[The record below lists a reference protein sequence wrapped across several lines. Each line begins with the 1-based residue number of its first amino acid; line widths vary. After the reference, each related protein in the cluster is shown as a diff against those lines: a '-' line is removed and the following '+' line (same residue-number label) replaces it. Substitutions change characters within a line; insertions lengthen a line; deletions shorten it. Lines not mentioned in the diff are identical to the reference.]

1 MKPVFNHFK
10 NLNSELLLFMV
21 TLKCIYQN
29 NVDFDFREETGMGDK
44 YLSDAIDYK
53 RDIEPNFFVQIFAGV
68 GSGKNYLIESM
79 IKGELKD
86 CPKQTVLLITS
97 RKAKVQETLTQF
109 KKENEENNDPS
120 YTPIFLDEN
129 DTELTNRVGRYGNM
143 NSILS
148 ECDEPDDYKDFVR
161 VLRDDWGEH
170 KVYQRSVVCTGAYI
184 DKYLRNV
191 YNPGDITTHLW
202 ELFDVIAIDEVHSV
216 VMDATYQDAPFAIKA
231 LINEILLRER
241 KIDRNEHPYY
251 CKNLILMTGT
261 PDTIKDFGK
270 KSLLTLDKRNECL
283 SVCPANVSFIQN
295 ENVYELIRVKLSK
308 GEKGVYFKN
317 HTPNIQSILKGIK
330 ADASEVALSF
340 SKEENRKELA
350 KNDPQ
355 SHALMVKT
363 EKMLREECMLPED
376 IMLFVSTSRNK
387 EGINIKNKDFSYMIV
402 EAHNQSDVVQMAGRV
417 RYGIDEL
424 YIVLDAKQFELTS
437 WKLES
442 NFAATEIAFKDTAT
456 KEYSGAANDYFKAI
470 CRKSGL
476 SVFNNKQAGDN
487 VYTHKELKAYIEYIE
502 KTFDFVRFNFFRNVF
517 ELYDLRV
524 SGYKYLD
531 NSKKA
536 FERAA
541 EEDNPYY
548 ELVSQ
553 WFPSA
558 KVHPLIPKEKQAEQV
573 FEEFIKKYGVTR
585 IPESEVDELRQQ
597 LNITLN
603 TKYKS
608 MNSLLKRFTT
618 KKLERMSRGKNKS
631 KYHKYKL
638 EVE

>member
-1 MKPVFNHFK
+1 
-10 NLNSELLLFMV
+10 
-21 TLKCIYQN
+21 
-29 NVDFDFREETGMGDK
+29 MGDK

-68 GSGKNYLIESM
+68 GSGKNYFIESM
-79 IKGELKD
+79 IKGTLEG
-86 CPKQTVLLITS
+86 CPRQTVLLITS

-143 NSILS
+143 NNVLA
-148 ECDEPDDYKDFVR
+148 ECDDPDEFSGFIR
-161 VLRDDWGEH
+161 TLHDDWGEH

-202 ELFDVIAIDEVHSV
+202 ELFDVIAIDEVHSI

-295 ENVYELIRVKLSK
+295 ENVYELIRAKLSK

-340 SKEENRKELA
+340 SKEKKREELE

-355 SHALMVKT
+355 SHALMVTT

-376 IMLFVSTSRNK
+376 IKLFVSTSRNK

>member
-1 MKPVFNHFK
+1 
-10 NLNSELLLFMV
+10 
-21 TLKCIYQN
+21 
-29 NVDFDFREETGMGDK
+29 MGDK

-68 GSGKNYLIESM
+68 GSGKNYFIESM
-79 IKGELKD
+79 IKGTLEG
-86 CPKQTVLLITS
+86 CPRQTVLLITS

-143 NSILS
+143 NNVLA
-148 ECDEPDDYKDFVR
+148 ECDDPDEFSGFIR
-161 VLRDDWGEH
+161 TLHDDWGEH

-295 ENVYELIRVKLSK
+295 ENVYELIRAKLSK

-340 SKEENRKELA
+340 SKEKKREELE

-355 SHALMVKT
+355 SHALMVTT

-376 IMLFVSTSRNK
+376 IKLFVSTSRNK

-487 VYTHKELKAYIEYIE
+487 VYTHKELKAYIAYIE

>member
-1 MKPVFNHFK
+1 MT
-10 NLNSELLLFMV
+10 NLSFDRQIDEYMVYCRSKQLREKTMASYEQTLRLFERWC
-21 TLKCIYQN
+21 KEQ
-29 NVDFDFREETGMGDK
+29 MG
-44 YLSDAIDYK
+44 
-53 RDIEPNFFVQIFAGV
+53 
-68 GSGKNYLIESM
+68 IESV
-79 IKGELKD
+79 D
-86 CPKQTVLLITS
+86 
-97 RKAKVQETLTQF
+97 KV
-109 KKENEENNDPS
+109 
-120 YTPIFLDEN
+120 
-129 DTELTNRVGRYGNM
+129 TE
-143 NSILS
+143 
-148 ECDEPDDYKDFVR
+148 
-161 VLRDDWGEH
+161 
-170 KVYQRSVVCTGAYI
+170 SVVRRYI
-184 DKYLRNV
+184 NDLQSRGKYSFYADESAKEVNYPERRRDYRQPVSTVTINNYIRNLSAFFNWLDND
-191 YNPGDITTHLW
+191 YLLKKNPMKK
-202 ELFDVIAIDEVHSV
+202 VR
-216 VMDATYQDAPFAIKA
+216 QIKVNRTA
-231 LINEILLRER
+231 KEYIS
-241 KIDRNEHPYY
+241 D
-251 CKNLILMTGT
+251 
-261 PDTIKDFGK
+261 
-270 KSLLTLDKRNECL
+270 NECL

-295 ENVYELIRVKLSK
+295 ENVYELIRAKLSK

-340 SKEENRKELA
+340 SKEKKREELE

-355 SHALMVKT
+355 SHALMVTT

-376 IMLFVSTSRNK
+376 IKLFVSTSRNK

>member
-1 MKPVFNHFK
+1 
-10 NLNSELLLFMV
+10 
-21 TLKCIYQN
+21 
-29 NVDFDFREETGMGDK
+29 MGDK

-68 GSGKNYLIESM
+68 GSGKNYFIESM
-79 IKGELKD
+79 IKGTLEG
-86 CPKQTVLLITS
+86 CPRQTVLLITS

-184 DKYLRNV
+184 DKYLRNA

-417 RYGIDEL
+417 RYGTDEL

-585 IPESEVDELRQQ
+585 IPESDVDELRQQ

-603 TKYKS
+603 EKYKS
-608 MNSLLKRFTT
+608 INPLLKRFTT
-618 KKLERMSRGKNKS
+618 KKLERMSRDQKKS
-631 KYHKYKL
+631 TYHKYKL
-638 EVE
+638 KVE

>member
-1 MKPVFNHFK
+1 
-10 NLNSELLLFMV
+10 
-21 TLKCIYQN
+21 
-29 NVDFDFREETGMGDK
+29 MGDK

-68 GSGKNYLIESM
+68 GSGKNYFIESM
-79 IKGELKD
+79 IKGTLEG
-86 CPKQTVLLITS
+86 CPRQTVLLITS

-143 NSILS
+143 NNVLA
-148 ECDEPDDYKDFVR
+148 ECDDPDEFSGFIR
-161 VLRDDWGEH
+161 TLHDDWGEH

-295 ENVYELIRVKLSK
+295 ENVYELIRAKLSK

-340 SKEENRKELA
+340 SKEKKREELE

-355 SHALMVKT
+355 SHALMVTT

-376 IMLFVSTSRNK
+376 IKLFVSTSRNK

>member
-1 MKPVFNHFK
+1 
-10 NLNSELLLFMV
+10 
-21 TLKCIYQN
+21 
-29 NVDFDFREETGMGDK
+29 MGDK

-68 GSGKNYLIESM
+68 GSGKNYFIESM
-79 IKGELKD
+79 IKGTLEG
-86 CPKQTVLLITS
+86 CPRQTVLLITS

-184 DKYLRNV
+184 DKYLRNA

-376 IMLFVSTSRNK
+376 IMHFVSTSRNK

-585 IPESEVDELRQQ
+585 IPESDVDELRQQ

-603 TKYKS
+603 EKYKS
-608 MNSLLKRFTT
+608 INPLLKRFTT
-618 KKLERMSRGKNKS
+618 KKLERMSRDQKKS
-631 KYHKYKL
+631 TYHKYKL
-638 EVE
+638 KVE

>member
-1 MKPVFNHFK
+1 
-10 NLNSELLLFMV
+10 MV
-21 TLKCIYQN
+21 T
-29 NVDFDFREETGMGDK
+29 
-44 YLSDAIDYK
+44 
-53 RDIEPNFFVQIFAGV
+53 
-68 GSGKNYLIESM
+68 
-79 IKGELKD
+79 
-86 CPKQTVLLITS
+86 
-97 RKAKVQETLTQF
+97 
-109 KKENEENNDPS
+109 
-120 YTPIFLDEN
+120 
-129 DTELTNRVGRYGNM
+129 
-143 NSILS
+143 
-148 ECDEPDDYKDFVR
+148 
-161 VLRDDWGEH
+161 
-170 KVYQRSVVCTGAYI
+170 
-184 DKYLRNV
+184 
-191 YNPGDITTHLW
+191 
-202 ELFDVIAIDEVHSV
+202 
-216 VMDATYQDAPFAIKA
+216 
-231 LINEILLRER
+231 
-241 KIDRNEHPYY
+241 
-251 CKNLILMTGT
+251 
-261 PDTIKDFGK
+261 
-270 KSLLTLDKRNECL
+270 
-283 SVCPANVSFIQN
+283 
-295 ENVYELIRVKLSK
+295 
-308 GEKGVYFKN
+308 
-317 HTPNIQSILKGIK
+317 
-330 ADASEVALSF
+330 
-340 SKEENRKELA
+340 
-350 KNDPQ
+350 
-355 SHALMVKT
+355 T

-376 IMLFVSTSRNK
+376 IKLFVSTSRNK

>member
-1 MKPVFNHFK
+1 
-10 NLNSELLLFMV
+10 
-21 TLKCIYQN
+21 
-29 NVDFDFREETGMGDK
+29 MGTE

-79 IKGELKD
+79 IKGALKG

-109 KKENEENNDPS
+109 RKNEEESGCVEASSCAPL
-120 YTPIFLDEN
+120 FLDEN
-129 DTELTNRVGRYGNM
+129 DKELTNHIGRYGNM
-143 NSILS
+143 NSILD

-161 VLRDDWGEH
+161 VLHDDWGEH
-170 KVYQRSVVCTGAYI
+170 RVYQRSVVCTGAYI

-191 YNPGDITTHLW
+191 YNPSDVTTHLW

-241 KIDRNEHPYY
+241 EIDRSEHPYY

-270 KSLLTLDKRNECL
+270 KSLTTLDKRNECI

-295 ENVYELIRVKLSK
+295 EKVYELIRTKLAK

-317 HTPNIQSILKGIK
+317 HTPNIQAILKGIK
-330 ADASEVALSF
+330 AEASEVALSF

-350 KNDPQ
+350 KSDPQ

-376 IMLFVSTSRNK
+376 IKLFVSTSRNK

-402 EAHNQSDVVQMAGRV
+402 EAHNQSDVVQMVGRV

-424 YIVLDAKQFELTS
+424 YIVVDAKQFELTS

-456 KEYSGAANDYFKAI
+456 REYSGAANDYLKEI
-470 CRKSGL
+470 CQKGGF
-476 SVFNNKQAGDN
+476 SVFNNKQAEEN

-517 ELYDLRV
+517 ELYGLRV

-531 NSKKA
+531 NSKEV

-541 EEDNPYY
+541 ENDNPYC

-553 WFPSA
+553 WFPAA
-558 KVHPLIPKEKQAEQV
+558 KVHPLIPKEKQAERV
-573 FEEFIKKYGVTR
+573 FEEFIKQYGVTR
-585 IPESEVDELRQQ
+585 IPESAVLDFLQRLNELLGKDFKQINTALKKFTSKRIKRMTGTLEKSSYHRFKVTDE
-597 LNITLN
+597 
-603 TKYKS
+603 
-608 MNSLLKRFTT
+608 
-618 KKLERMSRGKNKS
+618 
-631 KYHKYKL
+631 
-638 EVE
+638 

>member
-68 GSGKNYLIESM
+68 GSGKNYFIESM
-79 IKGELKD
+79 IKGTLEG
-86 CPKQTVLLITS
+86 CPRQTVLLITS

-161 VLRDDWGEH
+161 VIRDDWGEH

-231 LINEILLRER
+231 LINEVLLRER
-241 KIDRNEHPYY
+241 EIDRNEHPYY

-270 KSLLTLDKRNECL
+270 KSLTTLDKRNECI

-295 ENVYELIRVKLSK
+295 EKVYELIRAKLAK

-317 HTPNIQSILKGIK
+317 HTPSIQAILKGIK
-330 ADASEVALSF
+330 AEASEVALSF

-350 KNDPQ
+350 KSDPQ

-363 EKMLREECMLPED
+363 EKMLREECRLPED
-376 IMLFVSTSRNK
+376 IKLFVSTSRNK
-387 EGINIKNKDFSYMIV
+387 EGINIKNKDFGYMIV
-402 EAHNQSDVVQMAGRV
+402 EAHNQSDVVQMVGRV

-424 YIVLDAKQFELTS
+424 YIVVDAKQFELTS

-442 NFAATEIAFKDTAT
+442 NFAATEIAFKNTAT
-456 KEYSGAANDYFKAI
+456 REYSGAANDYLKEI

-476 SVFNNKQAGDN
+476 PVFNNKQAEDN

-517 ELYDLRV
+517 ELYGLRV

-585 IPESEVDELRQQ
+585 IPESAVLDLVQR
-597 LNITLN
+597 LNGIFN
-603 TKYKS
+603 TKLKS
-608 MNSLLKRFTT
+608 VNTILKKFTS
-618 KKLERMSRGKNKS
+618 KKLERTTGTLEKS
-631 KYHKYKL
+631 SYHRFKVTD
-638 EVE
+638 E

>member
-1 MKPVFNHFK
+1 
-10 NLNSELLLFMV
+10 
-21 TLKCIYQN
+21 
-29 NVDFDFREETGMGDK
+29 MGTE

-79 IKGELKD
+79 IKGELEG

-109 KKENEENNDPS
+109 KKNDEESGRDEALSCAPL
-120 YTPIFLDEN
+120 FLDEN
-129 DTELTNRVGRYGNM
+129 DKELTNHIGRYGNM
-143 NSILS
+143 NSILD

-161 VLRDDWGEH
+161 VLHDDWGEH

-191 YNPGDITTHLW
+191 YNPSDVTTHLW

-241 KIDRNEHPYY
+241 EIDRSEHPYY

-270 KSLLTLDKRNECL
+270 KSLTTLDKRNECI

-295 ENVYELIRVKLSK
+295 EKVYELIRTKLSK

-317 HTPNIQSILKGIK
+317 HTPNIQAILKGIK
-330 ADASEVALSF
+330 AEASEVALSF

-350 KNDPQ
+350 KSEPQ
-355 SHALMVKT
+355 SYALMVKT

-376 IMLFVSTSRNK
+376 IKLFVSTSRNK

-402 EAHNQSDVVQMAGRV
+402 EAHNQSDVVQMVGRV

-424 YIVLDAKQFELTS
+424 FIVVDAKQFELTS

-442 NFAATEIAFKDTAT
+442 NFAATEIAFKDTVT
-456 KEYSGAANDYFKAI
+456 KEYSGAANDYLKVI
-470 CRKSGL
+470 CEKSGF
-476 SVFNNKQAGDN
+476 SVFNNKQAEEN
-487 VYTHKELKAYIEYIE
+487 IYTHKELKAYIEYIE

-517 ELYDLRV
+517 ELYDLRL

-541 EEDNPYY
+541 ENDNPYH

-553 WFPSA
+553 WFPAA
-558 KVHPLIPKEKQAEQV
+558 KVHPLTPKEKQAERV
-573 FEEFIKKYGVTR
+573 FEEFVKEYGVTR
-585 IPESEVDELRQQ
+585 IPESAVLDFLQRLNEVLGKDFKQ
-597 LNITLN
+597 IN
-603 TKYKS
+603 TA
-608 MNSLLKRFTT
+608 LKKFTT
-618 KKLERMSRGKNKS
+618 KRIKRMSRGQEKS
-631 KYHKYKL
+631 SYHRFKVTD
-638 EVE
+638 E

>member
-1 MKPVFNHFK
+1 
-10 NLNSELLLFMV
+10 
-21 TLKCIYQN
+21 
-29 NVDFDFREETGMGDK
+29 MGDK

-68 GSGKNYLIESM
+68 GSGKNYFIESM
-79 IKGELKD
+79 IKGTLEG
-86 CPKQTVLLITS
+86 CPRQTVLLITS

-184 DKYLRNV
+184 DKYLRNA

-295 ENVYELIRVKLSK
+295 ENVYELIRAKLSK

-476 SVFNNKQAGDN
+476 SVFNNKQAEDN

-585 IPESEVDELRQQ
+585 IPESDVDELRQQ

-603 TKYKS
+603 ETYKS
-608 MNSLLKRFTT
+608 INSLLKRFTT
-618 KKLERMSRGKNKS
+618 KQLVRMSRDQKKS
-631 KYHKYKL
+631 TYHKYKL
-638 EVE
+638 TVK

>member
-1 MKPVFNHFK
+1 
-10 NLNSELLLFMV
+10 
-21 TLKCIYQN
+21 
-29 NVDFDFREETGMGDK
+29 MGDK

-68 GSGKNYLIESM
+68 GSGKNYFIESM
-79 IKGELKD
+79 IKGTLEG
-86 CPKQTVLLITS
+86 CPRQTVLLITS

-184 DKYLRNV
+184 DKYLRNA

-295 ENVYELIRVKLSK
+295 ENVYELIRAKLSK

-487 VYTHKELKAYIEYIE
+487 VYTHKELKAYIAYIE

-585 IPESEVDELRQQ
+585 IPESDVDELRQQ

-603 TKYKS
+603 ETYKS
-608 MNSLLKRFTT
+608 INSLLKRFTT
-618 KKLERMSRGKNKS
+618 KQLVRMSRDQKKS
-631 KYHKYKL
+631 TYHKYKL
-638 EVE
+638 TVK